1 MISEKEK
8 AEELIEMFRM
18 DNTAEGYRRGIIGA
32 YRCVEEII
40 KSSPSE
46 PTKDYLLPHYK
57 AMKFWERVIN
67 EIKECES

>member
-18 DNTAEGYRRGIIGA
+18 DNTAEGYRRGVRGA
-32 YRCVEEII
+32 FYCVKEII

-57 AMKFWERVIN
+57 AMKFWEQVIN
-67 EIKECES
+67 EIKKCE